1 MGNGGFSIAVRSVL
15 AAPFRGFERSVV
27 REDHTRAVTG
37 WRLVPVLICL
47 AATTITGCTAPAGG
61 TPTQT
66 PTVAPT
72 ETMSA
77 APSATQSTPAVTPGK
92 IDQTVAP
99 QKQETAKPVDLDKT
113 QKADA
118 ITVSLK
124 SIKSTKV
131 TGHGPGEI
139 SGPALVVTVVVKNGS
154 KSRVSVDS
162 AIVTLIDSKGNVGT
176 PMTESPARPF
186 TGSVAAGDS
195 ATGVYV
201 FQIGKKVRNPIRVS
215 VTYSTEH
222 TTALFVGN
230 AG

>member
-1 MGNGGFSIAVRSVL
+1 MGNGGFSIAVRGVT
-15 AAPFRGFERSVV
+15 AAPFRGIEDSIDRS
-27 REDHTRAVTG
+27 DHKRAMSR
-37 WRLVPVLICL
+37 WRLVPVLAFI
-47 AATTITGCTAPAGG
+47 AATTIAGCTAPAGG
-61 TPTQT
+61 GTQAPTAVPTQSA
-66 PTVAPT
+66 TVAPT
-72 ETMSA
+72 S
-77 APSATQSTPAVTPGK
+77 TQSSPAVTPGK

-99 QKQETAKPVDLDKT
+99 QKQETAKPVDLDKPQT
-113 QKADA
+113 AGA
-118 ITVSLK
+118 IAVSLK
-124 SIKSTKV
+124 GIKSTKV

-176 PMTESPARPF
+176 PMTESPAHPF

-201 FQIGKKVRNPIRVS
+201 FQVGTKVRNPIHVS

-222 TTALFVGN
+222 ITALFVGN

>member
-1 MGNGGFSIAVRSVL
+1 MVC
-15 AAPFRGFERSVV
+15 
-27 REDHTRAVTG
+27 
-37 WRLVPVLICL
+37 LV
-47 AATTITGCTAPAGG
+47 ATTVAGCTAPAGG
-61 TPTQT
+61 GTQAPTAAPTQT
-66 PTVAPT
+66 ATVAPT
-72 ETMSA
+72 
-77 APSATQSTPAVTPGK
+77 ATQSSPAVTPGK

-113 QKADA
+113 QKTGA
-118 ITVSLK
+118 IAVSLK

-154 KSRVSVDS
+154 SSRVSVDS

-176 PMTESPARPF
+176 PMTGSPARPF

-201 FQIGKKVRNPIRVS
+201 FQIGTKVRNPIRVS

>member
-1 MGNGGFSIAVRSVL
+1 MRSVL
-15 AAPFRGFERSVV
+15 AAPFRGFEQSIG
-27 REDHTRAVTG
+27 REDHRRALAG

-47 AATTITGCTAPAGG
+47 AASTIAGCTAPAGG
-61 TPTQT
+61 GTQT

-72 ETMSA
+72 ETTSA
-77 APSATQSTPAVTPGK
+77 VPSAPQSTPAVTPGK

-113 QKADA
+113 QKAGA
-118 ITVSLK
+118 IAVSLK

-139 SGPALVVTVVVKNGS
+139 SGPALVVTVVVMNGS
-154 KSRVSVDS
+154 KSSVNVDS

-201 FQIGKKVRNPIRVS
+201 FQIGTKVRNPIRVS

>member
-1 MGNGGFSIAVRSVL
+1 MRGVS
-15 AAPFRGFERSVV
+15 AAPFGGVDESTV
-27 REDHTRAVTG
+27 RTDNKRALGG
-37 WRLVPVLICL
+37 WRLFPVLICL
-47 AATTITGCTAPAGG
+47 AATTVAGCTAPSGG
-61 TPTQT
+61 GSEA

-72 ETMSA
+72 QSASA
-77 APSATQSTPAVTPGK
+77 APTTVESTPAVTPGK

-99 QKQETAKPVDLDKT
+99 RKQETAKPVDLDRK
-113 QKADA
+113 QKADS
-118 ITVSLK
+118 IVVSLK
-124 SIKSTKV
+124 SIKSSRV

-139 SGPALVVTVVVKNGS
+139 SGPALVVTVVVDNRS

-186 TGSVAAGDS
+186 TGTVAAGDS

-201 FQIGKKVRNPIRVS
+201 FQVGTKVRNPIRVS

-222 TTALFVGN
+222 VTALFVGN

>member
-1 MGNGGFSIAVRSVL
+1 VRSVL
-15 AAPFRGFERSVV
+15 AAPFRGIEQSVV
-27 REDHTRAVTG
+27 REDHTRAVSG
-37 WRLVPVLICL
+37 WRLVPVLICI

-61 TPTQT
+61 GTQT

-72 ETMSA
+72 ETTSA
-77 APSATQSTPAVTPGK
+77 APSAPQSTPAVTPGK

-113 QKADA
+113 QKAGA
-118 ITVSLK
+118 IAVSLK

>member
-1 MGNGGFSIAVRSVL
+1 MGIGGYSFSVRGVS
-15 AAPFRGFERSVV
+15 AAPRGGVEQSTDRAN
-27 REDHTRAVTG
+27 HTRVLGG

-47 AATTITGCTAPAGG
+47 AATTIAGCTAPTGGG
-61 TPTQT
+61 TQA

-72 ETMSA
+72 QTASP
-77 APSATQSTPAVTPGK
+77 APTGSQTSPAVTPGK

-99 QKQETAKPVDLDKT
+99 QKQQTAKPINLDKT
-113 QKADA
+113 QKSGSIA
-118 ITVSLK
+118 VRLK

-139 SGPALVVTVVVKNGS
+139 SGPALVVTVVVKNGT

-186 TGSVAAGDS
+186 TGSVAAGKS

-201 FQIGKKVRNPIRVS
+201 FQVGTKVRNPIHVS

-222 TTALFVGN
+222 ITALFVGN

>member
-1 MGNGGFSIAVRSVL
+1 VRGGSAVPL
-15 AAPFRGFERSVV
+15 RGVEESTRGADHKHVV
-27 REDHTRAVTG
+27 RR
-37 WRLVPVLICL
+37 WRLVPVVIAI

-61 TPTQT
+61 GTTTSPTG
-66 PTVAPT
+66 APT
-72 ETMSA
+72 ETASV
-77 APSATQSTPAVTPGK
+77 APTASQTSPAVTPGK

-99 QKQETAKPVDLDKT
+99 KEQKTAKPVNLDKV
-113 QKADA
+113 QKAGG

-139 SGPALVVTVVVKNGS
+139 SGPALVVTVAIMNASAS
-154 KSRVSVDS
+154 KVSVDS

-186 TGSVAAGDS
+186 TGSVAAGKS

-201 FQIGKKVRNPIRVS
+201 FQVGTKVRNPIHVS

-222 TTALFVGN
+222 ITALFVGN

>member
-1 MGNGGFSIAVRSVL
+1 VGNGGYSIAVRGVI
-15 AAPFRGFERSVV
+15 AAPFRGIDDSIA
-27 REDHTRAVTG
+27 RAEHKRG
-37 WRLVPVLICL
+37 MSRWRLVPVLVCL
-47 AATTITGCTAPAGG
+47 AATTIVGCTAPAGG
-61 TPTQT
+61 GTQAPTPAPTQT
-66 PTVAPT
+66 A
-72 ETMSA
+72 SA
-77 APSATQSTPAVTPGK
+77 APSAPQTSPAVTPGK

-113 QKADA
+113 QKAGSVA
-118 ITVSLK
+118 VSLK

-139 SGPALVVTVVVKNGS
+139 SGPALVVTVVVRNGS
-154 KSRVSVDS
+154 KSSVSVDS

-176 PMTESPARPF
+176 PMTESPAHPF